1 MARYKYDLQYE
12 IRLNSNAWIDI
23 SALADSRK
31 LSIQRNSCTTE
42 FKSAIDSASFT
53 LQPKPALYD
62 LRAEVVNILM
72 EATDNANHAYVR
84 ISKRNTMPDEDPVI
98 FLGVVD
104 ASSISITTLRIPQAI
119 TIQCQDISIV
129 NLDNAPSQYIVL
141 ENKKTSEI
149 VKTLIEHAGFIVGS
163 VDIKAEDDVYHRAFV
178 AYSDKDDTYRDYIDT
193 LLFEAGGYALD
204 CGKNGLM
211 NIIRIRIGENTE
223 GARLVDNYL
232 DAEGINSST
241 SILDSDGIKLKWSTI
256 AETHPDSP
264 QTVYVDDINREI
276 DDETGILKGDEI
288 TPGGY
293 WPEDGNVDKTYFEY
307 EAEFLDREYQSG
319 QKKNA
324 NEDLS
329 LILVKNT
336 SASINVWTEDG
347 VQLNPEDVFDYPIP
361 AEFEEET
368 NPAYY
373 PDKAWWL
380 LHNKSGQNLNL
391 TSFSIQGDCI
401 YRDRINTL
409 LMPSTSAKPEEYE
422 SVYIYT
428 AEQAQKFARFYHDIK
443 KYARTQH
450 AWSELG
456 IVEVGSLVKIAHKT
470 TDIGQVAYVVQV
482 TYSYIGDRIKSDCI
496 AISIGPYNEYN
507 FRQWGQ
513 NNGANDSSAAI
524 SSITDYYLASSEY
537 QGVTVNTPGWSTDAD
552 YGADDSK
559 PYLWKY
565 TKTQYV
571 NGKVENSKPV
581 IIAVKGD
588 AKTIKSIDTEYALA
602 DSSVTPPAEDSDAW
616 QDTLPAKTDQS
627 QSIWKRTVITY
638 SDGTIEYTDVIV
650 LSGLIVFQYAYGK
663 SAVNPPTP
671 SIWIWG
677 KKFMVWGNL
686 FISSEGSAIWS
697 ATRPEKPEGQWYL
710 WMRIST
716 DGGQT
721 WNDPVCISGNDAVG
735 YELSYSPAT
744 YQMTDREIVKTRG
757 QYIDFFLD
765 ISNIPYN
772 ANDIVWNVEANG
784 ETPLVKGTD
793 WDILDNDPTQIR
805 VTFPFNFK
813 STSFTV
819 SVVITGYE
827 DMAKTRTVGA
837 TIIENSTA
845 EYLDVVTELP
855 EDGDNVTS
863 RGPLKDGDY
872 ILLETINEN
881 DKQERIPYRWT
892 VVEGIGKWVPV
903 GGDNRPSN
911 YAEIMAGSLADA
923 LKSDITQNSVNAF
936 YGFIRDLVSQNATV
950 DNLFSLIIEVFNVIF
965 GGGYDKDGNK
975 RNGDQPGFHLS
986 AITGILKAFGAEI
999 YGRLI
1004 NPSLTTEMPKPEISS
1019 ASVKSEYQAEWDDLS
1034 SMNYQNDI
1042 IYMQDIMTVSS
1053 YIDYMPGIK
1062 DKGLIS
1068 IEPGFGGNFDN
1079 VAYFIG
1085 ITGDSLGFQFL
1096 IYDKTDNSIVGDLDN
1111 YIKTS
1116 QATVYT
1122 CKVCNNKLFVLG
1134 QYNNGYPFYTVYYRN
1149 GNSVEFSQL
1158 INIQDSYTENN
1169 IFTDVEFLNG
1179 TYFFL
1184 CVDANINDGGCKTYY
1199 TKDLNSTEN
1208 ASLSAAITT
1217 APRKDGYYPSLFK
1230 YNSNL
1235 YVFYCASSR
1244 TLTPTQV
1251 YKSTDGIWF
1260 DKVANLKDVSPNIRN
1275 SFIDNGVLYYGAE
1288 KIFDFTAD
1296 KAVGSDVN
1304 LPGLVFWAKK
1314 LDGASFVCMIDTDEN
1329 KAVLYASKDNNT
1341 WSNLKS
1347 LTTYYELNEIF
1358 PLDEGRIYNVC
1369 KKYGQYLI
1377 AYGDHIGVFDSDDFA
1392 LIKEYE
1398 FRYGSAGSTAPF
1410 IIDNGEEK
1418 GISIGCSYGG
1428 LTPACMVSIISDFLS
1443 SINNKLENTEDRRNQ
1458 EPLSVLQ
1465 PCSGTAIIG
1474 NSSYSIEAIEIS
1486 NNRITIQLEDG
1497 SIKNYQTDA
1506 YADIEIKNLVI
1517 ASDGGIVNIGTML
1530 PFYNNSISIGSYTNR
1545 LFAIFVNLLN
1555 AQSLYLG
1562 DVPKDYNSVGIGYAY
1577 IDENGFLKIK
1587 Q

>member
-288 TPGGY
+288 APGGY

-319 QKKNA
+319 QKKNV

-537 QGVTVNTPGWSTDAD
+537 QGVTVNTPGWSADAD

-588 AKTIKSIDTEYALA
+588 AKTIKNIATEYALA
-602 DSSVTPPAEDSDAW
+602 NSSVTPPAEDSDAW

-650 LSGLIVFQYAYGK
+650 LSGLIVFQYAYGR

-677 KKFMVWGNL
+677 KRFMVWGNQ
-686 FISSEGSAIWS
+686 FIASKDSSVWMTE
-697 ATRPEKPEGQWYL
+697 RPQKPEGQWYL

-744 YQMTDREIVKTRG
+744 YQMTDRGIVKTRG

-813 STSFTV
+813 SKSVTV
-819 SVVITGYE
+819 SVYIIGYE
-827 DMAKTRTVGA
+827 DFEKSKTVAA
-837 TIIENSTA
+837 TIIDNEEA
-845 EYLDVVTELP
+845 AYLHVVSELP
-855 EDGDNVTS
+855 EDSDNATS
-863 RGPLKDGDY
+863 RGPLKEGDY
-872 ILLETINEN
+872 VLLETTNSEEN
-881 DKQERIPYRWT
+881 VERVPYTWK
-892 VVEGIGKWVPV
+892 VIEGIGRWVLV
-903 GGDNRPSN
+903 DGSAYN
-911 YAEIMAGSLADA
+911 YAEVMSGVLADA
-923 LKSDITQNSVNAF
+923 VTNSVTSISAI
-936 YGFIRDLVSQNATV
+936 YGFFENIIGKTGFLEM
-950 DNLFSLIIEVFNVIF
+950 LFAQYIKILGAIY
-965 GGGYDKDGNK
+965 GGDYDKYGK
-975 RNGDQPGFHLS
+975 SNGGRRGFHLS
-986 AITGILKAFGAEI
+986 KDGIFQALSAILYQVKIKSIDFEGKTVLETKQAIEAGEYSFAESTPICFKSSNYSASEVIRINNIPCNRLEPTKFEFGETIYYGTEVKKIENPNPENIWDQDDENPFSLTYTVQHDHSFIFRYDIHGNWKSNSWSIKINDVIIDSGSGVQVESADSSGYANVAVFSANQGDIVNIWVSTGDAISLVCITSGYNAFAETIQAGKAPYVLFLSDSTQLNRDIIAYASSDYCIKGNADVKVNGQDIPVIYTKESTGILSDIKENFLLGEE
-999 YGRLI
+999 YYF
-1004 NPSLTTEMPKPEISS
+1004 
-1019 ASVKSEYQAEWDDLS
+1019 ASGS
-1034 SMNYQNDI
+1034 
-1042 IYMQDIMTVSS
+1042 
-1053 YIDYMPGIK
+1053 
-1062 DKGLIS
+1062 
-1068 IEPGFGGNFDN
+1068 
-1079 VAYFIG
+1079 VATI
-1085 ITGDSLGFQFL
+1085 
-1096 IYDKTDNSIVGDLDN
+1096 
-1111 YIKTS
+1111 
-1116 QATVYT
+1116 
-1122 CKVCNNKLFVLG
+1122 
-1134 QYNNGYPFYTVYYRN
+1134 N
-1149 GNSVEFSQL
+1149 GNSTNVLSLIVMSDYAEFSNNERVVLTIDDNHIAYGLSLSILSEISRVVTHRIVIDDEEGSIGTGNDPIPNLFAIYSNLQSIITKQGTGL
-1158 INIQDSYTENN
+1158 TEIEYEIPAGPDQIAVLYNTYGTRFQDYVRVTIKNNPSDVCWAKIWFQPASYTSPSDKYMLGLYDENFN
-1169 IFTDVEFLNG
+1169 LI
-1179 TYFFL
+1179 
-1184 CVDANINDGGCKTYY
+1184 DGSTLGLGLTTQSTNKPSYY
-1199 TKDLNSTEN
+1199 NATF
-1208 ASLSAAITT
+1208 ASLYDTHYNQWGGA
-1217 APRKDGYYPSLFK
+1217 GYYVTNGFVLVEEKVNSKLIVIAPDSPSQEEIE
-1230 YNSNL
+1230 SME
-1235 YVFYCASSR
+1235 SG
-1244 TLTPTQV
+1244 QV
-1251 YKSTDGIWF
+1251 Y
-1260 DKVANLKDVSPNIRN
+1260 
-1275 SFIDNGVLYYGAE
+1275 IDANGVL
-1288 KIFDFTAD
+1288 
-1296 KAVGSDVN
+1296 
-1304 LPGLVFWAKK
+1304 
-1314 LDGASFVCMIDTDEN
+1314 
-1329 KAVLYASKDNNT
+1329 
-1341 WSNLKS
+1341 
-1347 LTTYYELNEIF
+1347 
-1358 PLDEGRIYNVC
+1358 
-1369 KKYGQYLI
+1369 
-1377 AYGDHIGVFDSDDFA
+1377 
-1392 LIKEYE
+1392 
-1398 FRYGSAGSTAPF
+1398 
-1410 IIDNGEEK
+1410 
-1418 GISIGCSYGG
+1418 
-1428 LTPACMVSIISDFLS
+1428 
-1443 SINNKLENTEDRRNQ
+1443 
-1458 EPLSVLQ
+1458 
-1465 PCSGTAIIG
+1465 
-1474 NSSYSIEAIEIS
+1474 
-1486 NNRITIQLEDG
+1486 
-1497 SIKNYQTDA
+1497 
-1506 YADIEIKNLVI
+1506 
-1517 ASDGGIVNIGTML
+1517 
-1530 PFYNNSISIGSYTNR
+1530 
-1545 LFAIFVNLLN
+1545 
-1555 AQSLYLG
+1555 
-1562 DVPKDYNSVGIGYAY
+1562 
-1577 IDENGFLKIK
+1577 KIK
-1587 Q
+1587 R

>member
-149 VKTLIEHAGFIVGS
+149 VKTLIEHAGFVVGS

-276 DDETGILKGDEI
+276 DDETGILKGEEI
-288 TPGGY
+288 APGGY

-319 QKKNA
+319 QKKNV

-347 VQLNPEDVFDYPIP
+347 VQLNPEEVFDYPIP
-361 AEFEEET
+361 AGFEEET

-428 AEQAQKFARFYHDIK
+428 AEQAQQFARFYHDIK
-443 KYARTQH
+443 KYARTRH
-450 AWSELG
+450 SWSELG

-588 AKTIKSIDTEYALA
+588 AKTIKSIATEYALA

-616 QDTLPAKTDQS
+616 QDTIPAKTDQG

-638 SDGTIEYTDVIV
+638 SDGTIEYTDTIV

-721 WNDPVCISGNDAVG
+721 WNDPVCISGNDAIG

-744 YQMTDREIVKTRG
+744 YQMTDRGIVKTRG

-805 VTFPFNFK
+805 VTFPYNFK

-837 TIIENSTA
+837 TILENSTA

-936 YGFIRDLVSQNATV
+936 YGFIRDLVSQNATIINLFSEFIKVLAAIFGGDYEVDELTEQVVHIDDPSRQKYGGRGFAIDKNGLLRAVKAELDELRATNAYIQGVLDSQALYTRDPIDQKITVTTPLQTTLSFVSVYTCQDDESAQGRNGRNFSFELKDNEYTYFLEGTIIKRISHEHGTIETQSTNISIGDTDLYPYIDVNDKAKAIVFNSGMYIPGITQAGTWNMWVGTSFAGMKKITELKTAASSSPFIGYV
-950 DNLFSLIIEVFNVIF
+950 DNLVVVNE
-965 GGGYDKDGNK
+965 
-975 RNGDQPGFHLS
+975 
-986 AITGILKAFGAEI
+986 A
-999 YGRLI
+999 
-1004 NPSLTTEMPKPEISS
+1004 
-1019 ASVKSEYQAEWDDLS
+1019 W
-1034 SMNYQNDI
+1034 
-1042 IYMQDIMTVSS
+1042 
-1053 YIDYMPGIK
+1053 
-1062 DKGLIS
+1062 
-1068 IEPGFGGNFDN
+1068 
-1079 VAYFIG
+1079 
-1085 ITGDSLGFQFL
+1085 
-1096 IYDKTDNSIVGDLDN
+1096 
-1111 YIKTS
+1111 
-1116 QATVYT
+1116 T
-1122 CKVCNNKLFVLG
+1122 C
-1134 QYNNGYPFYTVYYRN
+1134 
-1149 GNSVEFSQL
+1149 VE
-1158 INIQDSYTENN
+1158 
-1169 IFTDVEFLNG
+1169 LNG
-1179 TYFFL
+1179 T
-1184 CVDANINDGGCKTYY
+1184 N
-1199 TKDLNSTEN
+1199 
-1208 ASLSAAITT
+1208 
-1217 APRKDGYYPSLFK
+1217 R
-1230 YNSNL
+1230 
-1235 YVFYCASSR
+1235 
-1244 TLTPTQV
+1244 
-1251 YKSTDGIWF
+1251 DGIWAKSTV
-1260 DKVANLKDVSPNIRN
+1260 DSTVLAILTSN
-1275 SFIDNGVLYYGAE
+1275 SFSNYGDPLSSSWESGSVPDILIVATDGRLYSQNVILPAPDMETQERSIELPIDLTHTALYPWLMYKAGTDVMFLQKKGRTVSLYRLTSFSASAFSTIYSFNFADHFTQE
-1288 KIFDFTAD
+1288 NLSDTFCMHTYVNDMNIFSAYNTAD
-1296 KAVGSDVN
+1296 KKM
-1304 LPGLVFWAKK
+1304 FI
-1314 LDGASFVCMIDTDEN
+1314 ASSPDFYSFDE
-1329 KAVLYASKDNNT
+1329 
-1341 WSNLKS
+1341 
-1347 LTTYYELNEIF
+1347 YELNIDLSPYWGYGSSNE
-1358 PLDEGRIYNVC
+1358 LVC
-1369 KKYGQYLI
+1369 PI
-1377 AYGDHIGVFDSDDFA
+1377 AYYKTFLLVCTGKQFIQISFSADNIIDELNSLEEKPLSFRCSVTCLMSYDGQRRSAVSMLCTETTLSIEFSDGEEIT
-1392 LIKEYE
+1392 LEKGKEY
-1398 FRYGSAGSTAPF
+1398 ALP
-1410 IIDNGEEK
+1410 IIIHSLTIDSNMAACITKDIIPEANK
-1418 GISIGCSYGG
+1418 GFNIGFSGARFNAY
-1428 LTPACMVSIISDFLS
+1428 L
-1443 SINNKLENTEDRRNQ
+1443 DRLDAN
-1458 EPLSVLQ
+1458 
-1465 PCSGTAIIG
+1465 
-1474 NSSYSIEAIEIS
+1474 
-1486 NNRITIQLEDG
+1486 
-1497 SIKNYQTDA
+1497 SIKANELPDYSDS
-1506 YADIEIKNLVI
+1506 LV
-1517 ASDGGIVNIGTML
+1517 NGTV
-1530 PFYNNSISIGSYTNR
+1530 Y
-1545 LFAIFVNLLN
+1545 
-1555 AQSLYLG
+1555 
-1562 DVPKDYNSVGIGYAY
+1562 KDSSGN
-1577 IDENGFLKIK
+1577 LKIK

>member
-129 NLDNAPSQYIVL
+129 NLDNVPSQYIVL

-149 VKTLIEHAGFIVGS
+149 VRTLIEHAGFVVGS

-288 TPGGY
+288 LPGEY
-293 WPEDGNVDKTYFEY
+293 WPENGNIDKTYFEY

-319 QKKNA
+319 QKKNV

-329 LILVKNT
+329 LILVKNV
-336 SASINVWTEDG
+336 SASVNVWTEDG

-361 AEFEEET
+361 AGFEEET

-450 AWSELG
+450 SWSELG

-721 WNDPVCISGNDAVG
+721 WNDPVCISGNDAIG

-744 YQMTDREIVKTRG
+744 YQMTDRGIVKTRG

-805 VTFPFNFK
+805 VTFPYNFK

-936 YGFIRDLVSQNATV
+936 YGFIRDLISQNATV
-950 DNLFSLIIEVFNVIF
+950 VNLFSKFIQVLAAIY
-965 GGGYDKDGNK
+965 GGDYTKEGFHITNPDDQKY
-975 RNGDQPGFHLS
+975 NGRGFHLS
-986 AITGILKAFGAEI
+986 VDGRLQASDAELNGSFECRDDLGIVLKTLYGAIGGAAVSNSPTRWDSRTLVEIASKYFDSHPDQNWGTVFGTYVKDGVEQRVQINIFRAGNNPEIEWVRFQNEFTSGITGIYLAPPVPYDSKAHIKGEAFRTGRHAIYLNGKKITSDYFSTENGVLDVDMYIDVKKGDIFSFENVYWEYNTWFLIYLTADTKDTFVRIVNWDGWDVDYPFGEPGVLKVDPLLHIYFNRRESNNNRVTINYFNFDSDNYLTLAEI
-999 YGRLI
+999 TNFADIIG
-1004 NPSLTTEMPKPEISS
+1004 NQGATFS
-1019 ASVKSEYQAEWDDLS
+1019 DLS
-1034 SMNYQNDI
+1034 RIYIDDIEYTPVSAFVLNDI
-1042 IYMQDIMTVSS
+1042 IYMQVSDGQIFTFERYVDTSNHSSAGWYNISGYLITESEQRGVEISDLIPVDNTVQIGSS
-1053 YIDYMPGIK
+1053 QK
-1062 DKGLIS
+1062 S
-1068 IEPGFGGNFDN
+1068 FSN
-1079 VAYFIG
+1079 A
-1085 ITGDSLGFQFL
+1085 
-1096 IYDKTDNSIVGDLDN
+1096 
-1111 YIKTS
+1111 YIKVITTTNLFADVLKAS
-1116 QATVYT
+1116 Q
-1122 CKVCNNKLFVLG
+1122 
-1134 QYNNGYPFYTVYYRN
+1134 
-1149 GNSVEFSQL
+1149 
-1158 INIQDSYTENN
+1158 I
-1169 IFTDVEFLNG
+1169 
-1179 TYFFL
+1179 
-1184 CVDANINDGGCKTYY
+1184 
-1199 TKDLNSTEN
+1199 N
-1208 ASLSAAITT
+1208 ASDL
-1217 APRKDGYYPSLFK
+1217 PRSEIE
-1230 YNSNL
+1230 
-1235 YVFYCASSR
+1235 A
-1244 TLTPTQV
+1244 
-1251 YKSTDGIWF
+1251 
-1260 DKVANLKDVSPNIRN
+1260 
-1275 SFIDNGVLYYGAE
+1275 
-1288 KIFDFTAD
+1288 
-1296 KAVGSDVN
+1296 DVN
-1304 LPGLVFWAKK
+1304 
-1314 LDGASFVCMIDTDEN
+1314 
-1329 KAVLYASKDNNT
+1329 
-1341 WSNLKS
+1341 
-1347 LTTYYELNEIF
+1347 
-1358 PLDEGRIYNVC
+1358 
-1369 KKYGQYLI
+1369 
-1377 AYGDHIGVFDSDDFA
+1377 
-1392 LIKEYE
+1392 
-1398 FRYGSAGSTAPF
+1398 
-1410 IIDNGEEK
+1410 
-1418 GISIGCSYGG
+1418 GI
-1428 LTPACMVSIISDFLS
+1428 
-1443 SINNKLENTEDRRNQ
+1443 
-1458 EPLSVLQ
+1458 
-1465 PCSGTAIIG
+1465 
-1474 NSSYSIEAIEIS
+1474 
-1486 NNRITIQLEDG
+1486 
-1497 SIKNYQTDA
+1497 
-1506 YADIEIKNLVI
+1506 
-1517 ASDGGIVNIGTML
+1517 
-1530 PFYNNSISIGSYTNR
+1530 
-1545 LFAIFVNLLN
+1545 
-1555 AQSLYLG
+1555 
-1562 DVPKDYNSVGIGYAY
+1562 Y